1 MDWQNLINIAGGAAL
16 ATIGWFARQLW
27 DSVKELKA
35 DIGDL
40 RLHVSETY
48 VKKSE
53 MERLKPR
60 WTSVLTVLS
69 CCLTDCT
76 KNLTPRWT
84 RHDCIP
90 KSKMGSVQGVV
101 LAHDG

>member
-1 MDWQNLINIAGGAAL
+1 MDWQNLINMAGGAAL
-16 ATIGWFARQLW
+16 AVVGWFARQLW

-53 MERLKPR
+53 METLEAQMDKRFDRVELLLDRLYEK
-60 WTSVLTVLS
+60 L
-69 CCLTDCT
+69 D
-76 KNLTPRWT
+76 
-84 RHDCIP
+84 
-90 KSKMGSVQGVV
+90 SKV
-101 LAHDG
+101 DKT

>member
-53 MERLKPR
+53 METLEAQMDKRFDRVELLLDRLYEK
-60 WTSVLTVLS
+60 L
-69 CCLTDCT
+69 D
-76 KNLTPRWT
+76 
-84 RHDCIP
+84 
-90 KSKMGSVQGVV
+90 SKV
-101 LAHDG
+101 DK